1 VTTKDGYSVD
11 GLLEKEKVLGF
22 KKAGFLSVVVA
33 DILDRLTWRVR
44 PYEKE
49 QGMTDAF
56 MEQAMHRMAHS
67 FETYGVAND
76 FDPVLSE
83 LDGIL
88 HEAKGII
95 DPKISPKPLIGIVG
109 EIFLRMHRDS
119 NQDLIKVLE
128 KYGAE
133 VENASISEWVN
144 YVSYAGLR
152 QARKNL
158 ALNLRLLRLAEV
170 KACAKE
176 ILNFGMNLLFQ
187 ERTQK
192 TLYKRAQKITD
203 LAGDHKISH
212 LEKTLDRS
220 GIFSFD
226 VSTEA
231 CLSIA
236 GILHCAKEGYNGV
249 VNVYPFTCMPSIT
262 TSAVVRPL
270 MSERQFPYLDTPY
283 DGSFQPG
290 REASLRTFMYQAHQH
305 FMQHGRKLTGN
316 RTGPQ

>member
-1 VTTKDGYSVD
+1 
-11 GLLEKEKVLGF
+11 
-22 KKAGFLSVVVA
+22 
-33 DILDRLTWRVR
+33 
-44 PYEKE
+44 
-49 QGMTDAF
+49 
-56 MEQAMHRMAHS
+56 
-67 FETYGVAND
+67 
-76 FDPVLSE
+76 
-83 LDGIL
+83 
-88 HEAKGII
+88 
-95 DPKISPKPLIGIVG
+95 
-109 EIFLRMHRDS
+109 
-119 NQDLIKVLE
+119 
-128 KYGAE
+128 
-133 VENASISEWVN
+133 
-144 YVSYAGLR
+144 VSYAGLR
-152 QARKNL
+152 HAKKGL

-203 LAGDHKISH
+203 LAGDHKIAH
-212 LEKTLDRS
+212 LEKTLNRS
-220 GIFSFD
+220 GLFSFD

-236 GILHCAKEGYNGV
+236 GVLHCAKEGYNGV
-249 VNVYPFTCMPSIT
+249 VNVYPFTCMPSIS

-270 MSERQFPYLDTPY
+270 MSELQFPYLDTPY